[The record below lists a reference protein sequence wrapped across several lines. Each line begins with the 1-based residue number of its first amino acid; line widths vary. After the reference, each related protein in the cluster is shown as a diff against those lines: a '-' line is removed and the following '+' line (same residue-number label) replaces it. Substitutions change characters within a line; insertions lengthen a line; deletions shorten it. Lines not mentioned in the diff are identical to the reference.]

1 MNSRKNE
8 FGRLWYPDRRG
19 VGADPTEMDWREE
32 GKWDRRLEVGV
43 VGGCI
48 VRAKANRHWRYE

>member
-1 MNSRKNE
+1 MNSLKNE
-8 FGRLWYPDRRG
+8 FCRLWYRRG
-19 VGADPTEMDWREE
+19 LAADPAEKDWREE

-48 VRAKANRHWRYE
+48 VRA